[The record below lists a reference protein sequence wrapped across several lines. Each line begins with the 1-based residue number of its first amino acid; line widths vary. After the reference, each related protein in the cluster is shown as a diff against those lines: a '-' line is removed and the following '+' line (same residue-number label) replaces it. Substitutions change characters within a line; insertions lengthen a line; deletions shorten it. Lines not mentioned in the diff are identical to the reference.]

1 MRHLQTNLQPKF
13 KKRLLNPN
21 HLFVTQHESS
31 FCVDSNRSRCWAIKG
46 SKPIKFTSGSKTKVN
61 IGGFYTENEEF
72 YGYDLGTKQNT
83 YSFLKSLIKFQ
94 RDIRT
99 RIFLLLDRAPWHKSK
114 KAQEFFQNN
123 KHWLQI
129 SFFPPATPDRNP
141 TEYCWKAAREQLTSI
156 KSFKNI
162 KVLKEELDEFWDKH
176 TFTHKMSHYLIW

>member
-1 MRHLQTNLQPKF
+1 MQHLYIIYNSTNLVMSLEMF
-13 KKRLLNPN
+13 I
-21 HLFVTQHESS
+21 TSYIATAI
-31 FCVDSNRSRCWAIKG
+31 CRSCDKI
-46 SKPIKFTSGSKTKVN
+46 TSGSKTKVN

-176 TFTHKMSHYLIW
+176 TFTHKMSHYLKW